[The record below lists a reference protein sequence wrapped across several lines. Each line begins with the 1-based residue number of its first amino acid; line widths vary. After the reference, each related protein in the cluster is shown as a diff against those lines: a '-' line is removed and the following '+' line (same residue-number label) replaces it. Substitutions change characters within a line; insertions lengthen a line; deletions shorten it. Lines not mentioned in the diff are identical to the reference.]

1 MAADLD
7 RRTNPED
14 CFSWD
19 IVEKG
24 SAVGLRTLTLARE
37 YGGAGA
43 GSLTTAMVIEEIAK
57 GDMGVSVVF
66 AQVLKLIQAF
76 QAAANDD
83 QRARFLPKL
92 KDDPRYLMAI
102 GITEPRQRVEL
113 HHSLQRPEDAVRH
126 DGGAQGQRLGDQ
138 RQEAFHLERQSRVA
152 LSAVRADRSRR
163 RASSKAARAS

>member
-1 MAADLD
+1 MGTMYDDRAQAATAVEIARTFVRDVVAPVAADLD
-7 RRTNPED
+7 RELKPED

-37 YGGAGA
+37 FGGAGA

-76 QAAANDD
+76 QAAAND
-83 QRARFLPKL
+83 
-92 KDDPRYLMAI
+92 
-102 GITEPRQRVEL
+102 
-113 HHSLQRPEDAVRH
+113 
-126 DGGAQGQRLGDQ
+126 
-138 RQEAFHLERQSRVA
+138 
-152 LSAVRADRSRR
+152 
-163 RASSKAARAS
+163 